1 MHTKNHASSN
11 SNSGNTQQSGA
22 LLVRLQQAFLA
33 LSILSG
39 SAHAEWPKPPR
50 VISDGQSHTQILG
63 SNESPKRV
71 IVLPGGSNTD
81 VKNWLVVTSSV
92 SKTPSPSATLQAT
105 KGYWQI
111 VQLKDGTIY
120 TYSQLLEIWK
130 KDPNKEDAILA
141 ELPEETR
148 RTQKRE
154 YNKWKLAWL
163 DQEVNQLDTWIALK
177 KQEVNQKWLVSAWL
191 DKEVNQLDTWI
202 ALKKQEVNQKWLV
215 SAWLDQEVNQLDTWI
230 ALKKQ
235 EVNQLDTWIAL
246 KKQEV
251 NQLDTWIA
259 LKKQEVNQLDVQL
272 IKKTEE
278 YIALAEQWKLVPD
291 RTYIK
296 ENIINNPLFD
306 KNLRERAKKFI

>member
-1 MHTKNHASSN
+1 MN
-11 SNSGNTQQSGA
+11 SIKETGG
-22 LLVRLQQAFLA
+22 
-33 LSILSG
+33 
-39 SAHAEWPKPPR
+39 
-50 VISDGQSHTQILG
+50 
-63 SNESPKRV
+63 ES
-71 IVLPGGSNTD
+71 
-81 VKNWLVVTSSV
+81 
-92 SKTPSPSATLQAT
+92 
-105 KGYWQI
+105 
-111 VQLKDGTIY
+111 
-120 TYSQLLEIWK
+120 
-130 KDPNKEDAILA
+130 
-141 ELPEETR
+141 
-148 RTQKRE
+148 
-154 YNKWKLAWL
+154 
-163 DQEVNQLDTWIALK
+163 
-177 KQEVNQKWLVSAWL
+177 
-191 DKEVNQLDTWI
+191 
-202 ALKKQEVNQKWLV
+202 KWLV